1 MAPQADLSVLHVV
14 LPIRSLSGGKLR
26 LGAAVDAEE
35 RAALIVG
42 MLRKTL
48 AVLRAWPAA
57 ATTYVV
63 SPDPAVAAIAERAGA
78 ETVHQSGSGLN
89 EAILAARSVAMT
101 RGATALLILPGD
113 LPLLDGVAL
122 DRLRDAADAALAAG
136 QGRPVVA
143 VAAAD
148 AGDGTN
154 ALLCSP
160 ADAIEPQFGLHSLDR
175 HLRAARTAGASVQ
188 VVVDPALGFDLDTPA
203 DLEQLDSDRLE
214 ELEAIGAEVAWA

>member
-1 MAPQADLSVLHVV
+1 MAAQADLSVLHVV
-14 LPIRSLSGGKLR
+14 LPIRSLSSGKLR

-48 AVLRAWPAA
+48 TVLQEWPAA
-57 ATTYVV
+57 TTTYVI
-63 SPDPAVAAIAERAGA
+63 SPDPAVAAVAEAAGA
-78 ETVHQSGSGLN
+78 VPLHQSDSGLN
-89 EAILAARSVAMT
+89 EAIRAARAVAAQ
-101 RGATALLILPGD
+101 RGASALLVLPGD
-113 LPLLDGVAL
+113 LPLLDEAAL

-136 QGRPVVA
+136 QGRAVVA

-160 ADAIEPQFGLHSLDR
+160 VDAIEPRFGLHSLDR
-175 HLRAARTAGASVQ
+175 HLRAARAAGASVQ

-203 DLEQLDSDRLE
+203 DLEQLDSGRLE